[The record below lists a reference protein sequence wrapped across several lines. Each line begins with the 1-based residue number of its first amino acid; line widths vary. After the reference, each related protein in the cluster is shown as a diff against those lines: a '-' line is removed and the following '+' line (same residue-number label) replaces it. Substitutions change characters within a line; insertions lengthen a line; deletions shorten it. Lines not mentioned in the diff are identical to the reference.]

1 MVIICLLIFI
11 IKSLVII
18 RVIIIIKFW
27 VFLVRKVVNYNV
39 VMCFRESFVYNK
51 RVGDIVMFV
60 IDICFI
66 VLVDLLILV

>member
-18 RVIIIIKFW
+18 RVIIIIKFR